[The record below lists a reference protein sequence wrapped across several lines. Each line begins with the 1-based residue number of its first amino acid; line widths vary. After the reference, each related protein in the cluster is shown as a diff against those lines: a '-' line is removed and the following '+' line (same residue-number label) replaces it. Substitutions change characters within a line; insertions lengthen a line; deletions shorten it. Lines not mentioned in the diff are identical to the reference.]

1 MNGLYNLTTESDGQK
16 RLQNYFDDRRIRYGE
31 NNRTHQKE
39 VWYVPANSRPY
50 RVCTAQNPAHALKQL
65 QARSYADKMHARQL
79 LAEVDAHNEKLQASM
94 REDAMGA
101 VKSDLAKIARGR
113 QTFMAR

>member
-1 MNGLYNLTTESDGQK
+1 MTGLNQLQRDGAGEK
-16 RLQNYFDDRRIRYGE
+16 RLQRYFDDRRIRYGE

-94 REDAMGA
+94 HEDAMGA